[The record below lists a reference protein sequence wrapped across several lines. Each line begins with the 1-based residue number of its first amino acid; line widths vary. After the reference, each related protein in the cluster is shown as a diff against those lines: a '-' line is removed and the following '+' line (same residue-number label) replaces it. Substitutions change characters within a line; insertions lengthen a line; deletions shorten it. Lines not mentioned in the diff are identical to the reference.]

1 MLTKLD
7 LKQLEERGITPQQ
20 VEGYMRMFREGF
32 PFLPIE
38 RPATVGDGIISL
50 EDDEVDD
57 LVEMYKDF
65 QGSKVKFV
73 PASGAATRMFKH
85 LFEFRDEYPVK
96 GLECFNDKGFNSAYS
111 FFQNIKR
118 FPFYDK
124 LYNELW
130 SVGYRLE
137 SLLEKKDYL
146 PVVNSLLDS
155 NGLNYGSLPKALIH
169 FHRYGEIARTALEEH
184 LVEAAKYAR
193 DQHGVANLHFTVS
206 PEHLKGF
213 QELVERVKSF
223 YENHYEVTLNVAY
236 SVQKPTTDTLAVDL
250 ENNPFRNPDG
260 SLHFRPGGHGAL
272 IENLNELNEDIIFIK
287 NIDNVTPDHLKAA
300 TIRYKKAL
308 AGLLVSYKNLVN
320 GYIERLLN
328 EPVSE
333 EQLALMLEFT
343 TDELC
348 ILPPANLNRQNRDAV
363 KKYLMEILDRP
374 IRVCGMVKNQGEPG
388 GGPFWAKNPDGTTS
402 LQIVEQSQ
410 VDMGNPRVKE
420 IFGRSTHFNPV
431 DIACSIRNYKGE
443 KFNLSNFL
451 DPQAGFIS
459 IKSKNG
465 KQLKALEL
473 PGLWNGAM
481 SRWIT
486 FFVEVPIATFTPV
499 KTVNDLLRSEH
510 QPE

>member
-1 MLTKLD
+1 
-7 LKQLEERGITPQQ
+7 
-20 VEGYMRMFREGF
+20 
-32 PFLPIE
+32 
-38 RPATVGDGIISL
+38 
-50 EDDEVDD
+50 
-57 LVEMYKDF
+57 
-65 QGSKVKFV
+65 
-73 PASGAATRMFKH
+73 
-85 LFEFRDEYPVK
+85 
-96 GLECFNDKGFNSAYS
+96 
-111 FFQNIKR
+111 
-118 FPFYDK
+118 
-124 LYNELW
+124 
-130 SVGYRLE
+130 
-137 SLLEKKDYL
+137 
-146 PVVNSLLDS
+146 
-155 NGLNYGSLPKALIH
+155 
-169 FHRYGEIARTALEEH
+169 
-184 LVEAAKYAR
+184 
-193 DQHGVANLHFTVS
+193 
-206 PEHLKGF
+206 
-213 QELVERVKSF
+213 
-223 YENHYEVTLNVAY
+223 
-236 SVQKPTTDTLAVDL
+236 
-250 ENNPFRNPDG
+250 
-260 SLHFRPGGHGAL
+260 
-272 IENLNELNEDIIFIK
+272 
-287 NIDNVTPDHLKAA
+287 DNVTPDHLKAA

-348 ILPPANLNRQNRDAV
+348 ILPPANLNRQNSDAV

-431 DIACSIRNYKGE
+431 DIVCSIRNYKGE

>member
-1 MLTKLD
+1 
-7 LKQLEERGITPQQ
+7 
-20 VEGYMRMFREGF
+20 
-32 PFLPIE
+32 
-38 RPATVGDGIISL
+38 
-50 EDDEVDD
+50 
-57 LVEMYKDF
+57 
-65 QGSKVKFV
+65 
-73 PASGAATRMFKH
+73 
-85 LFEFRDEYPVK
+85 
-96 GLECFNDKGFNSAYS
+96 
-111 FFQNIKR
+111 
-118 FPFYDK
+118 
-124 LYNELW
+124 
-130 SVGYRLE
+130 
-137 SLLEKKDYL
+137 
-146 PVVNSLLDS
+146 
-155 NGLNYGSLPKALIH
+155 
-169 FHRYGEIARTALEEH
+169 
-184 LVEAAKYAR
+184 
-193 DQHGVANLHFTVS
+193 
-206 PEHLKGF
+206 
-213 QELVERVKSF
+213 
-223 YENHYEVTLNVAY
+223 VAY
-236 SVQKPTTDTLAVDL
+236 SVQKPTTDTLAVDM

-348 ILPPANLNRQNRDAV
+348 ILPPANLNRQNSDAV